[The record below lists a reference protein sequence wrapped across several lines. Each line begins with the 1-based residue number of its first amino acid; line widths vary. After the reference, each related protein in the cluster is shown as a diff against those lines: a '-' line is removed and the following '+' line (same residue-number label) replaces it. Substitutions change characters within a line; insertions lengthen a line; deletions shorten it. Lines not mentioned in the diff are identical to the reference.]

1 MEVKS
6 TAMMKN
12 WKQYLAEF
20 LMLFA
25 AVTLG
30 FFAENLREYQEE
42 KNREIQFLHN
52 IHFDL
57 QRDLKEARLTIDFN
71 LEKQKIGDSIV
82 AELAKGVYAKDPTN
96 MYFYLKGLALRKMF
110 EHSSSG
116 FEQIRN
122 AGGLRLIEDK
132 SIIQQILMIENRLAV
147 VDRLQYMMDQNLL
160 HYRDKMS
167 RITDVQTIQQMNN
180 NQDLGLTVDPKA
192 NLRRFPRPVN
202 PRPLLIDGYKDINE
216 VINLV
221 INPVN
226 TTRYI
231 NTHLDTLILQMK
243 KLDDEIV
250 DKYVSRLED

>member
-1 MEVKS
+1 
-6 TAMMKN
+6 
-12 WKQYLAEF
+12 
-20 LMLFA
+20 
-25 AVTLG
+25 
-30 FFAENLREYQEE
+30 
-42 KNREIQFLHN
+42 
-52 IHFDL
+52 
-57 QRDLKEARLTIDFN
+57 
-71 LEKQKIGDSIV
+71 
-82 AELAKGVYAKDPTN
+82 
-96 MYFYLKGLALRKMF
+96 
-110 EHSSSG
+110 
-116 FEQIRN
+116 
-122 AGGLRLIEDK
+122 
-132 SIIQQILMIENRLAV
+132 
-147 VDRLQYMMDQNLL
+147 MMDQNLL

-250 DKYVSRLED
+250 EKYVSRLED